1 MYYCELFVTRLV
13 VDRDKPG
20 NLLLFGLLFVVFY
33 GLRISQDFQLDQFY
47 YHSESQNNLSLEM
60 FSLNMV
66 DNCRQPHF
74 LSLAIKSTSKILNIY
89 TQPHGLKIEM
99 LSSENNGQIQNRAAL
114 SLGKLRPLL
123 LITF

>member
-66 DNCRQPHF
+66 DNLISYLLQSSPPQKY
-74 LSLAIKSTSKILNIY
+74 LIYILNLM
-89 TQPHGLKIEM
+89 GSKLKC
-99 LSSENNGQIQNRAAL
+99 
-114 SLGKLRPLL
+114 
-123 LITF
+123 